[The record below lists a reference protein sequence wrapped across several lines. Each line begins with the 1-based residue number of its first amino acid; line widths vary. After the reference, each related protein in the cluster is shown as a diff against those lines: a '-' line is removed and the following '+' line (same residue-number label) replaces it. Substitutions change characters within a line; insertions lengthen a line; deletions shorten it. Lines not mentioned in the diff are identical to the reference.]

1 MQFVLFVHRHLTGHA
16 QEMQQESQGKGLS
29 ARKRVAGNYSL
40 VNFFKYALVL
50 FNKLDPF
57 YIELHG
63 T

>member
-1 MQFVLFVHRHLTGHA
+1 
-16 QEMQQESQGKGLS
+16 MQQESQGKRRS
-29 ARKRVAGNYSL
+29 ARKRVAGNYSP